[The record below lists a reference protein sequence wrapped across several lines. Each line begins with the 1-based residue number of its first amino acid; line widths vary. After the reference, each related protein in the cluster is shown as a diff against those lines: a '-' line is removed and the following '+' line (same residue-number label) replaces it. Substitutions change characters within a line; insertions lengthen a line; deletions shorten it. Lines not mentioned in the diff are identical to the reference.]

1 MELSGFGCHLEES
14 YETHKHKNG
23 LLHTN
28 TIKVPFLHFPSIP
41 ITAELERSFDVF
53 TTHEENEGD
62 FFVC

>member
-1 MELSGFGCHLEES
+1 MIWKKATRHINTKMDF
-14 YETHKHKNG
+14 Y
-23 LLHTN
+23 TN